1 MNSLELVV
9 PPEQLSVLLFVC
21 RGEKLELFIEDL
33 TKSPVVFLQL
43 SLFQFEILL
52 KLESLLL
59 KEFQCFRVL
68 LSLLLQ
74 KLLPLSFYLIL
85 TVPQLSLNRLFEN

>member
-9 PPEQLSVLLFVC
+9 PPEQLSVLLLVC

-33 TKSPVVFLQL
+33 TKSSVVFLQL
-43 SLFQFEILL
+43 SFFQFEILL

-59 KEFQCFRVL
+59 EELQCFRVL
-68 LSLLLQ
+68 LSLLLH

-85 TVPQLSLNRLFEN
+85 TVPQLSLN